1 MSIVETKLNSPSF
14 LFIASVNVSSIVL
27 LCMCIWPYCI
37 TLQKKIQSVLLLL
50 NVFLLNIQCDVII
63 EKDKWKEKLEKTLF
77 ILINIRSN
85 EYLEIQQETILYSS
99 YVDDKL
105 MIVIE
110 LIKLVSFFSLSL
122 TIEWIVE

>member
-1 MSIVETKLNSPSF
+1 MKGYVYCWNEAEFSFFFIYRICKRLVYCPFVYVYLTVLHYITKKNP
-14 LFIASVNVSSIVL
+14 IGAS
-27 LCMCIWPYCI
+27 
-37 TLQKKIQSVLLLL
+37 
-50 NVFLLNIQCDVII
+50 II
-63 EKDKWKEKLEKTLF
+63 ERFSIEYSMWCNHWKEKLEKTLF

-110 LIKLVSFFSLSL
+110 LIKLVSFFFLSP
-122 TIEWIVE
+122 TIELIVG